1 MNRQIGKKLL
11 LILCIVSMILT
22 CACGKVNKDEPV
34 KDTGKEVTQSG
45 DASKNAEQGKTGDV
59 TAPDNTEKT
68 NTEGNAAEGQNQNG
82 GTGINQIIEENNKV
96 DVAFT
101 YAGKS
106 YGFRPNVRAYLIM
119 GVDRYGEV
127 QKSDS
132 YIGTG
137 QCDAIYLLALDH
149 DRSKYTILQLDRD
162 AMVEMNILGVFG
174 DVVGTEV
181 QQLALAHAYG
191 DGEELSCQNCLN
203 AVSKWLN
210 GVPISGYAALQFD
223 ALPIINDDIGGV
235 AVYIEDDW
243 SSIDKTLKKGTTV
256 KLMGQ
261 HALNYVH
268 ARCNISDGYNE
279 SRMRRH
285 RTYLNSFMDQFRL
298 KLKEGS
304 DIINII
310 YSDVK
315 PYMCTDMSVGTIS
328 NIAGKAMDYEFA
340 GIQTIKGLTH
350 IETYN
355 SGVSLMEFWPDE
367 ASLNE
372 TVISLFCKEV
382 K

>member
-1 MNRQIGKKLL
+1 MNRQIWKKLL

-22 CACGKVNKDEPV
+22 CACGKKGEDEPAGDPSKEPPVQEDV
-34 KDTGKEVTQSG
+34 KDPAKEA
-45 DASKNAEQGKTGDV
+45 DSKNNEQGKT
-59 TAPDNTEKT
+59 PDPEKKDG
-68 NTEGNAAEGQNQNG
+68 ESSESKESG
-82 GTGINQIIEENNKV
+82 GIGSVIEENNKL
-96 DVAFT
+96 DFAFS
-101 YAGKS
+101 YNGKN

-162 AMVEMNILGVFG
+162 AMVEMNILGVLG

-235 AVYIEDDW
+235 DVYIEDDW
-243 SSIDKTLKKGTTV
+243 TKIDKTLKKGTTV
-256 KLMGQ
+256 HLLGE

-268 ARCNISDGYNE
+268 ARQKISDGYNE

-285 RTYLNSFMDQFRL
+285 RNT
-298 KLKEGS
+298 
-304 DIINII
+304 
-310 YSDVK
+310 
-315 PYMCTDMSVGTIS
+315 
-328 NIAGKAMDYEFA
+328 
-340 GIQTIKGLTH
+340 
-350 IETYN
+350 
-355 SGVSLMEFWPDE
+355 
-367 ASLNE
+367 
-372 TVISLFCKEV
+372 
-382 K
+382 